1 MMRDLIRKIL
11 REEVDR
17 MTIEKMVKNYAGN
30 SPFLKDMWVKQER
43 EKENLSN
50 DEVNLIQSELE
61 KEGLIKLGKQQ
72 IKTILPDIKKELT
85 LQSEIKKEGIQ
96 TYLNLIK
103 SNKKYLLESLFGDSK
118 FKIGSPSEGWY
129 KKNIDDLNTLK
140 STFKSTAGEIKWQD
154 KTKSTFE
161 DKINELI
168 KKCVDKDYW
177 GILETES
184 GIDTWSLL
192 NKIDT
197 NYINWGELIKE
208 RQENGHLNHGNDKLI
223 IKEYFK
229 QRPVSEALK
238 NNELLKNL
246 DKVEEKN
253 KIKIKTLSYAEVD
266 VLDAFHDIVG
276 PKLEGMFKRI
286 KKTTEDGDLV
296 ENLFIELIRN
306 LDAKYVKNIHNFS
319 TWGNIVDMVFGVDLI
334 ANLHGHNYAIQV
346 KKDGRHTQNAFIK
359 NLGIPYILIYPKSLS
374 QAKKYQFEYISNT
387 KHGNFNA
394 DFYKN
399 IPKEALKEPEIK
411 KGSPSHDYV
420 SYMGWDK

>member
-1 MMRDLIRKIL
+1 MRDLIRKIL

-43 EKENLSN
+43 EKENLNS
-50 DEVNLIQSELE
+50 DELNLIQSELE

-72 IKTILPDIKKELT
+72 INTILPNIKKELT
-85 LQSEIKKEGIQ
+85 LQSEIKKYGIQ
-96 TYLNLIK
+96 TYLDLIK

-140 STFKSTAGEIKWQD
+140 STFKSTAGDIKWMD

-177 GILETES
+177 GILETEN

-208 RQENGHLNHGNDKLI
+208 RQENGHLNHGNDKSI

-238 NNELLKNL
+238 NNELLKKL
-246 DKVEEKN
+246 DKIEEKN

-286 KKTTEDGDLV
+286 TKTTEDGDFI
-296 ENLFIELIRN
+296 ENRFIELIEN
-306 LDAKYVKNIHNFS
+306 LDTKYVKDIHNFS

-346 KKDGRHTQNAFIK
+346 KKNETHTQNAFIK
-359 NLGIPYILIYPKSLS
+359 KLGIPYILIYPKSLS
-374 QAKKYQFEYISNT
+374 QAKKYQFEYISNN
-387 KHGNFNA
+387 KHGNFNSQ
-394 DFYKN
+394 FNRN
-399 IPKEALKEPEIK
+399 IPKEIPKEPEIK